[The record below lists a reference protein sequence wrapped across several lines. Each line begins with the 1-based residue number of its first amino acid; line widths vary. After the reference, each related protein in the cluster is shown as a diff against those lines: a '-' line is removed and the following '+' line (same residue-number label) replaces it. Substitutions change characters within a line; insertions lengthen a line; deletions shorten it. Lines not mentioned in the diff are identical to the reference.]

1 MASITIKLVERDSS
15 SPASSR
21 VHASLCIERST
32 RARSG
37 ECSGVGRARSRARV
51 PSCQRHCPIH
61 SGGPSWSRVSH
72 VHLHGD
78 GAAMP
83 PRCNQLAQAKT
94 GTVPFRCALPGDR
107 LAAHLW
113 LSACAGVCEER
124 RCTGGEPD
132 GAATQVDL
140 KPSAAPASPLARQR
154 QQTQIPSGRRPAP
167 VTGWPGG
174 SPAVHR
180 LNEIVKA
187 ARRGEALPGGCRN
200 SKKTPLQATSTPPTQ
215 IIMWPTWIMVCVDRR
230 TEERGGDNDK
240 ILEA

>member
-1 MASITIKLVERDSS
+1 MELVERDSS
-15 SPASSR
+15 SPASTR

-32 RARSG
+32 QARSG

-78 GAAMP
+78 GAVMP
-83 PRCNQLAQAKT
+83 PRCNQLAQAKA
-94 GTVPFRCALPGDR
+94 GTVPFRCVLPGDR

-140 KPSAAPASPLARQR
+140 KPSAQSASPQDCSSA
-154 QQTQIPSGRRPAP
+154 QTHIPSVRRPAA
-167 VTGWPGG
+167 GHG
-174 SPAVHR
+174 
-180 LNEIVKA
+180 
-187 ARRGEALPGGCRN
+187 
-200 SKKTPLQATSTPPTQ
+200 
-215 IIMWPTWIMVCVDRR
+215 
-230 TEERGGDNDK
+230 
-240 ILEA
+240 

>member
-1 MASITIKLVERDSS
+1 MLVAPESS
-15 SPASSR
+15 SPVSTC
-21 VHASLCIERST
+21 VHASLCIEQST

-83 PRCNQLAQAKT
+83 PRCNQLAT
-94 GTVPFRCALPGDR
+94 TRTSMVPIRCALPGDR

-113 LSACAGVCEER
+113 PSACAGACEER
-124 RCTGGEPD
+124 RCTRGEPD
-132 GAATQVDL
+132 GAATQVVVI
-140 KPSAAPASPLARQR
+140 PCAEPASPLARQR
-154 QQTQIPSGRRPAP
+154 AATRIPSGRRPAP

-180 LNEIVKA
+180 LNEIVKT

-200 SKKTPLQATSTPPTQ
+200 SKKTPLHPTSPPPNSNTQ
-215 IIMWPTWIMVCVDRR
+215 PIK
-230 TEERGGDNDK
+230 E
-240 ILEA
+240 

>member
-1 MASITIKLVERDSS
+1 MASIMMELVERDSS
-15 SPASSR
+15 SPASTR

-32 RARSG
+32 QARSG

-51 PSCQRHCPIH
+51 PSCQRQCPIH

-78 GAAMP
+78 GAVMP
-83 PRCNQLAQAKT
+83 PRCNQLAQAKA
-94 GTVPFRCALPGDR
+94 GTVPFRCVLPGDR

-140 KPSAAPASPLARQR
+140 KPSAPPASPPARQR
-154 QQTQIPSGRRPAP
+154 AETHIPSGRRPAP
-167 VTGWPGG
+167 
-174 SPAVHR
+174 
-180 LNEIVKA
+180 
-187 ARRGEALPGGCRN
+187 
-200 SKKTPLQATSTPPTQ
+200 
-215 IIMWPTWIMVCVDRR
+215 
-230 TEERGGDNDK
+230 
-240 ILEA
+240 